1 MPIEDKRRKPGNRAS
16 VVPLENR
23 RKPKFQFNG
32 LTLENSRPLLEK
44 AINGSAPAHALSQK
58 RQRLTILPKV
68 AETDTDH
75 DDVDESDVT
84 VSEYDDDGVTTSDES
99 DHLSDDAIE
108 SSNQWTPPRKARRK
122 RKVKTTISQTR
133 SKKKQASSRTYS
145 SAAPI
150 AIAAKKVRTAPFLT
164 ACTKLDHRHCDD
176 DDDLLASPSAPWADV
191 CPLLTM
197 FQMYFCRLGL
207 VCRRCGAM
215 IPSAELLKHLVE
227 KHKHMGG
234 ARAYQDYAFVVA
246 HIMET
251 HGFSVDTV
259 FDWSME
265 LSQHVDGLP
274 FPTLYNKCPIPACP
288 VWRPVGTKI
297 QPGCVRITQ
306 ASQTHFIRQ
315 HVKKDHKA
323 EKDNHP
329 DFFKETASFETRYVL
344 RPYRNRTLKFALLI
358 FTEGWTPP
366 EVPAILPAP
375 IPINRKDAKL
385 AAGAQF
391 LQTLHYPQYV
401 EGLHA
406 SNRRLRQLVQVPN
419 REAAAKLKHKR
430 TRDLEIGLCELYDAL
445 WDYLKDANI
454 WLDEHHPQVRDA
466 FVNG

>member
-1 MPIEDKRRKPGNRAS
+1 MPIENKRRKPGNRAS

-23 RKPKFQFNG
+23 KKLRFRFDG
-32 LTLENSRPLLEK
+32 LTPENSRPLLEK
-44 AINGSAPAHALSQK
+44 ATNSSAPASVRSQK
-58 RQRLTILPKV
+58 RQRPTTLPKV
-68 AETDTDH
+68 METDTDH
-75 DDVDESDVT
+75 DDVDQSDVT
-84 VSEYDDDGVTTSDES
+84 VSEYDDEGVTTSD
-99 DHLSDDAIE
+99 DHLSDNVVE
-108 SSNQWTPPRKARRK
+108 SSDQWTPPRKTRRK

-150 AIAAKKVRTAPFLT
+150 AIAAKKVRTAPFST
-164 ACTKLDHRHCDD
+164 ACTKPDHHCEDGD
-176 DDDLLASPSAPWADV
+176 PPASPSAPWTNV

-215 IPSAELLKHLVE
+215 IPLAELFKHLVE

-234 ARAYQDYAFVVA
+234 ARAHEDYAFVVA
-246 HIMET
+246 HIMKT
-251 HGFSVDTV
+251 HGVLVDTV

-274 FPTLYNKCPIPACP
+274 FPTLYNKCPIPDCS

-306 ASQTHFIRQ
+306 ASQTILIRQ
-315 HVKKDHKA
+315 HVKKDHET
-323 EKDNHP
+323 EKENYP
-329 DFFKETASFETRYVL
+329 DFFKEAALFETRYVL
-344 RPYRNRTLKFALLI
+344 RPYRNRTLKSALLV

-366 EVPAILPAP
+366 EVRVTLPAP

-385 AAGAQF
+385 APGALF
-391 LQTLHYPQYV
+391 LQILHYPQYV

-406 SNRRLRQLVQVPN
+406 SNRRLRQLVQIPN

-445 WDYLKDANI
+445 LDYLKDANI
-454 WLDEHHPQVRDA
+454 WLDERHPQARDA
-466 FVNG
+466 FVSG